1 MINRPSLAYVCL
13 FLCDSREAIAVGK
26 AISVRRG
33 ILPGE
38 NGPAVALALLASLPE
53 DIGRTLG
60 LVVVAR
66 SSTERKKRVKIGALL
81 NGKTFSASVVHAVA
95 TTRCFTM
102 NTQACLDPRGL
113 GSRRVAVRLST
124 TRFASFPSAPCRER
138 VILRSRAAHRH
149 GQRLHTLPALAA
161 KKKDD
166 VDPVAEREAALQRR
180 EAELWARQSELYE
193 RALEELKE
201 LKAMYG
207 EERSMWMSR
216 EVDLMKENDALRSKL
231 MYVVS
236 QAERGLMGADWVDG
250 TAATGEIP
258 AVVGSRDGAEDV
270 GGGTKGVD
278 ATARGVQTRTEA
290 TETGERSSSPS
301 SVAADFAAAF
311 AAVEHGDVL
320 NDDVLFAYRSDG
332 GTPETVTEPATE
344 PVTVT
349 EPQAA
354 TAPQAP
360 SPATPALS
368 SVKIPTG
375 PPPSLTVGDDDIYW
389 MNQLHVALVDEG
401 YFPGDEDIDDFF
413 FGSQTQS
420 ALLTFQAC
428 SGLEETGCADMP
440 TWKALLGDDLVHKTS
455 RDLTEDMN
463 PLTERDATTSGNDK
477 NDDESDEKDEKKPF
491 AELFSAETYEV
502 KRGVA
507 GGGAEA
513 TTTTTTSTHVHDE
526 KFFADGHVEVTD
538 VVSGSTTS
546 SKRTRW
552 PTVLEGEGGQVVHAL
567 HVLLT
572 DAGYYPDDDELQW
585 WQFGDTTITAIKT
598 FEACNGMP
606 ETGTCNERLWKMLAG
621 DDADPSIVDTL
632 KSGKS
637 DDEDLSLEGREGM
650 VWLIGEQRWADRRP

>member
-1 MINRPSLAYVCL
+1 VY
-13 FLCDSREAIAVGK
+13 
-26 AISVRRG
+26 
-33 ILPGE
+33 
-38 NGPAVALALLASLPE
+38 AVAHDDEALHHP
-53 DIGRTLG
+53 
-60 LVVVAR
+60 
-66 SSTERKKRVKIGALL
+66 
-81 NGKTFSASVVHAVA
+81 
-95 TTRCFTM
+95 M
-102 NTQACLDPRGL
+102 NTRACLDPRRL

-124 TRFASFPSAPCRER
+124 AGISSFSSAPCRER
-138 VILRSRAAHRH
+138 VVLRSRAAHRH

-180 EAELWARQSELYE
+180 EAELWARQSDLYE

-250 TAATGEIP
+250 TAASGEIP
-258 AVVGSRDGAEDV
+258 DVVGSRDGAEDV
-270 GGGTKGVD
+270 VGGTKRAD
-278 ATARGVQTRTEA
+278 ATARGVQA
-290 TETGERSSSPS
+290 STETTGGRS

-320 NDDVLFAYRSDG
+320 NDDVLFADRSDG
-332 GTPETVTEPATE
+332 GTPEPATG

-354 TAPQAP
+354 AVPAAPQAP
-360 SPATPALS
+360 SPAPPALS
-368 SVKIPTG
+368 SVEVPSG
-375 PPPSLTVGDDDIYW
+375 PPPSLTMGDDDIYW

-428 SGLEETGCADMP
+428 SGLEETGCTDMP

-463 PLTERDATTSGNDK
+463 PLTERDATSAGNDK
-477 NDDESDEKDEKKPF
+477 NDESDDNDEKKPF

-502 KRGVA
+502 KRGGA
-507 GGGAEA
+507 GGGAE
-513 TTTTTTSTHVHDE
+513 TTTTTSTHVHDE

-538 VVSGSTTS
+538 VVSGSTTTS
-546 SKRTRW
+546 SPKRTTW

-585 WQFGDTTITAIKT
+585 WQFGDTTVAAIKT
-598 FEACNGMP
+598 FQACSGMP

-621 DDADPSIVDTL
+621 DDADPSLVDTL

-650 VWLIGEQRWADRRP
+650 VWLIGEQRWADRPPL